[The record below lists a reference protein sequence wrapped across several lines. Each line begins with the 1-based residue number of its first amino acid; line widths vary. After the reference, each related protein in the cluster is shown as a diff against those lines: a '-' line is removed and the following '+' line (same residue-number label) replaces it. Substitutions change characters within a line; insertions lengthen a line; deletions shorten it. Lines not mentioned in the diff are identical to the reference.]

1 MTIEELAAWLDDNGA
16 SVEDIKEATKT
27 TRIVKDGDVD
37 RNRSAIISA
46 YIMPYLEDVEDVEEL
61 TPRLMA
67 SAVTDLTFAA
77 LTLDRVTVTRYTS
90 SQATHEASNNADR
103 SVLSDLVAIYRK
115 RGVMTFTE
123 QLGLLGKK
131 LSDASFKR
139 ILLDEL

>member
-1 MTIEELAAWLDDNGA
+1 MTLEELTAWLDDNGA
-16 SVEDIKEATKT
+16 SVEAIKEATKT
-27 TRIVKDGDVD
+27 SRIVKDGDVE
-37 RNRSAIISA
+37 RNRAAIIAA
-46 YIMPYLEDVEDVEEL
+46 YIMPYLADVEDVEKL

-67 SAVTDLTFAA
+67 STVADLTFAA

-103 SVLSDLVAIYRK
+103 SVLSDLVSVYRK
-115 RGVMTFTE
+115 RGVMAFTE

-131 LSDASFKR
+131 LSDASFRR

>member
-1 MTIEELAAWLDDNGA
+1 MTFEELAAWLDDNGA
-16 SVEDIKEATKT
+16 SVEAIREATKT
-27 TRIVKDGDVD
+27 TRLVKDEDVG
-37 RNRSAIISA
+37 RNRSAVIAA
-46 YIMPYLEDVEDVEEL
+46 YIMPYMSDVEAEEL

-90 SQATHEASNNADR
+90 SQATHEASNSADR
-103 SVLSDLVAIYRK
+103 SVLSDLISVYRK
-115 RGVMTFTE
+115 RGVMSFTE

-131 LSDASFKR
+131 LSDASFRR